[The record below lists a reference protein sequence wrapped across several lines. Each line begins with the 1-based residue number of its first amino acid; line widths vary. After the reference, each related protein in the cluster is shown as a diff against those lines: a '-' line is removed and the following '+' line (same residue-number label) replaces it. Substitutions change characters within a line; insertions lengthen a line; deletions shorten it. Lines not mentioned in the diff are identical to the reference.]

1 MNLDVTL
8 IPSFC
13 TGSGLMCQQK
23 DAWGWTEVLF
33 VFLSIIFLLLFPCRI
48 LSV

>member
-8 IPSFC
+8 ILSFC
-13 TGSGLMCQQK
+13 TGSGLVCQQK
-23 DAWGWTEVLF
+23 DAWGWTELLF
-33 VFLSIIFLLLFPCRI
+33 ICLSIFFLLLFPCRI